1 MAARLWRDAAGRRL
15 TAALLLAGLA
25 CLPWGAEREQPVFNY
40 IAVVDITRSMNVE
53 DYRID
58 GAPVSR
64 LDFVK
69 RALRGAVAGLPC
81 GSRFGL
87 GVFTE
92 RSAALLFE
100 PIETCAGFP
109 AIAAALDRL
118 DWRMAWAA
126 DSRIAAGLLNT
137 LESLARYDA
146 DLVFVTDG
154 QEAPPLNPR
163 YRPRL
168 DAVRGKMRGLVLGA
182 GGLVPMPIPKFDEA
196 GRQTGFVSPDEVP
209 HRSTFGLSEMAP
221 EQIEGYH
228 ARNAPF
234 GNATV
239 AETEHLSALREDYL
253 RQLAAEGGLEYR
265 RLLGGEGLGH
275 ALLRPELARTA
286 RVRTGL
292 SHWPAGLALAALVAA
307 YGVGRGRTTVGDWT
321 DRAKATIDGWKARPF
336 RTRRAVFH
344 EEER

>member
-15 TAALLLAGLA
+15 ATALLLAGLA
-25 CLPWGAEREQPVFNY
+25 CLPLGAEREQPVFHY
-40 IAVVDITRSMNVE
+40 IAVVDITRSMTVE

-64 LDFVK
+64 LEFVK
-69 RALRGAVAGLPC
+69 RSLRAAVAELPC

-92 RSAALLFE
+92 RSSALLFE
-100 PIETCAGFP
+100 PVETCAGFP

-137 LESLARYDA
+137 LERLARYEA
-146 DLVFVTDG
+146 DLIFVTDG

-163 YRPRL
+163 YRPRF
-168 DAVRGKMRGLVLGA
+168 DAVRGKLRGLVVGA
-182 GGLVPMPIPKFDEA
+182 GGLTPMPISKFDET
-196 GRQTGFVSPDEVP
+196 GRPAGFVSPDEVP

-221 EQIEGYH
+221 EEIEGYH

-234 GNATV
+234 GHSTAP
-239 AETEHLSALREDYL
+239 ETEHLSALREDYL
-253 RQLAAEGGLEYR
+253 RQLADESGLDYQ
-265 RLLGGEGLGH
+265 RLISGEGLGH
-275 ALLRPELARTA
+275 TLLRPESAKTA
-286 RVRTGL
+286 RVRAEL
-292 SHWPAGLALAALVAA
+292 SGWPAGLALAALLAA
-307 YGVGRGRTTVGDWT
+307 YCV
-321 DRAKATIDGWKARPF
+321 GWKAKPF
-336 RTRRAVFH
+336 RRIRL
-344 EEER
+344 

>member
-1 MAARLWRDAAGRRL
+1 MAVRLWRDTAGRRL
-15 TAALLLAGLA
+15 SAAWLLAGLA
-25 CLPWGAEREQPVFNY
+25 CLPLGTAREQPVFDY

-69 RALRGAVAGLPC
+69 RALREAVAELPC

-92 RSAALLFE
+92 RGSALLFE

-109 AIAAALDRL
+109 GIAAALDRL

-146 DLVFVTDG
+146 NLLFITDG

-163 YRPRL
+163 YRTGF
-168 DAVRGKMRGLVLGA
+168 DAVRGKVHGLLLGA
-182 GGLVPMPIPKFDEA
+182 GGLVPMPIPKFDEM
-196 GRQTGFVSPDEVP
+196 GRRTGFVSPDEVP

-221 EQIEGYH
+221 DEIEGYH

-253 RQLAAEGGLEYR
+253 RQLGGESGLVYE
-265 RLLGGEGLGH
+265 RLLSGEGLGH
-275 ALLRPELARTA
+275 ALLRPASAKTA
-286 RVRTGL
+286 RVRADV

-307 YGVGRGRTTVGDWT
+307 YLV
-321 DRAKATIDGWKARPF
+321 GWKGRDGATVCDWEAKTFRPR
-336 RTRRAVFH
+336 RTVFH

>member
-1 MAARLWRDAAGRRL
+1 MAARLLRDAAGRRL
-15 TAALLLAGLA
+15 AAALLLAGLA
-25 CLPWGAEREQPVFNY
+25 CLPLGAEREQPVFDY

-58 GAPVSR
+58 GVPLSR
-64 LDFVK
+64 LEFVK
-69 RALRGAVAGLPC
+69 RALREAVAGLPC

-92 RSAALLFE
+92 RNSALLFE

-137 LESLARYDA
+137 LESLSRYDA
-146 DLVFVTDG
+146 DLVFITDG

-163 YRPRL
+163 YRTRF
-168 DAVRGKMRGLVLGA
+168 DAVRGKMRGLMLGA

-196 GRQTGFVSPDEVP
+196 GRQTGFVAPDEVP
-209 HRSTFGLSEMAP
+209 HRPTFGLSDMAP

-234 GNATV
+234 GNASGQ
-239 AETEHLSALREDYL
+239 ETEHLSALREDYL
-253 RQLAAEGGLEYR
+253 RQLADESGLEYR
-265 RLLGGEGLGH
+265 RLLSGEGLDH
-275 ALLRPELARTA
+275 ALLRPVSAKTA
-286 RVRTGL
+286 RVRADISG
-292 SHWPAGLALAALVAA
+292 WPAGLALAALAAA
-307 YGVGRGRTTVGDWT
+307 YLVS
-321 DRAKATIDGWKARPF
+321 WKSKPLRP
-336 RTRRAVFH
+336 RLAVFH